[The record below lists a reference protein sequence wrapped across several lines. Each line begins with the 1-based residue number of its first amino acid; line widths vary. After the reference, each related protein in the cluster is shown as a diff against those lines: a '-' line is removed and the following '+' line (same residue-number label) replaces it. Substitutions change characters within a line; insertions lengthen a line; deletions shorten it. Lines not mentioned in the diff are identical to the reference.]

1 MKRVVVA
8 SHLILFLGLNLPAN
22 NWKTDRDSLLTQIEN
37 LQSHSIMASPQPATP
52 HISTEKDCKHA
63 VLLKTNMLYNAVAT
77 PNIGLEVSV
86 GKVWSVDANWMYTW
100 WSNDARHRFWRVY
113 GGDVELRRW
122 FSPRRDSRS
131 LMCGHHIGV
140 YGQMLTYDIE
150 WGGVGYLGDR
160 WSWAAGFSYGYSL
173 PVGKHFNID
182 FTLGIG
188 YLEGDY
194 MKYQPEDGCYFW
206 ESTHRR
212 KWFGPT
218 KAEVALVWYIG
229 GRNLR
234 KGGAR

>member
-1 MKRVVVA
+1 MKRVIIA

-22 NWKTDRDSLLTQIEN
+22 NWKTDRDSLLIQVEN
-37 LQSHSIMASPQPATP
+37 LQARSMPSSQPAT
-52 HISTEKDCKHA
+52 ITNKEQDRKHA
-63 VLLKTNMLYNAVAT
+63 VLLKTNMLYDAAAI

-86 GKVWSVDANWMYTW
+86 GKGWSVGANWMYAW
-100 WSNDARHRFWRVY
+100 WSNDTRHRFWRTY

-122 FSPRRDSRS
+122 FSPRRESRS

-140 YGQMLTYDIE
+140 YGQILTYDIE
-150 WGGVGYLGDR
+150 WGGRGYLGDR
-160 WSWAAGFSYGYSL
+160 WSWAAGLSYGYSQ
-173 PVGKHFNID
+173 PIGRHFNID

-194 MKYQPEDGCYFW
+194 KKYHPEDGCYFW

-218 KAEVALVWYIG
+218 KAEVSLIWFIG
-229 GRNLR
+229 GRYQR
-234 KGGAR
+234 KGGEQ